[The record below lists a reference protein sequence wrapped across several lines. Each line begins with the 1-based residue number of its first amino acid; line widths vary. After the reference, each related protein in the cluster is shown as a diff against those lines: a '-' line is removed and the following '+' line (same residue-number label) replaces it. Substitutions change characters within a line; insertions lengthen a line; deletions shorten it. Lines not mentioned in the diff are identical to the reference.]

1 MVVHAHQADGGV
13 VGDEHA
19 GVEGQAVQ
27 QCLGQQAVAVQQ
39 PHQPRRQTGEQR
51 NLQHG
56 GGQLYR
62 KAGGFRP
69 AVFLNHVLNARA
81 DVVDGVGGIEKDLD
95 GVFLDAA
102 VVGVHQQREAGGELP
117 AVVELLVHDE
127 AVHFRHLR
135 HAAHK
140 AGDEDFHKGDFY
152 AFPALFGD
160 VAHQGFVFHI
170 VVQKNLRV
178 AAHGHEVRGDLHD
191 GVHIAHTAA
200 FGAVSKHGVPSFP

>member
-1 MVVHAHQADGGV
+1 MELAALVVKHLFRRGFQLLGMAQAVFHHRKQLGVYRAAAHALIHGNADRQRALAHHIAARIHGIAALGRAHGDEHAGVAEIVDMVVHAHQADGGV

-39 PHQPRRQTGEQR
+39 LHQPRRQTGEQR

-69 AVFLNHVLNARA
+69 AVLRNQLLDARA

-95 GVFLDAA
+95 GVFLNAA
-102 VVGVHQQREAGGELP
+102 GTGYGYEYCSYSSRSPPWIIRKLT
-117 AVVELLVHDE
+117 L
-127 AVHFRHLR
+127 
-135 HAAHK
+135 
-140 AGDEDFHKGDFY
+140 Y
-152 AFPALFGD
+152 
-160 VAHQGFVFHI
+160 
-170 VVQKNLRV
+170 
-178 AAHGHEVRGDLHD
+178 
-191 GVHIAHTAA
+191 
-200 FGAVSKHGVPSFP
+200 